1 MKKQPKFKTPPV
13 DIDSMKRYTFKEFG
27 PVYVFRG
34 EKEITCEPNGVAY
47 YTLTDFGICENP
59 SMAFFHAVDVY
70 EFNAEDEDG
79 KSVKLTA
86 KEKQC
91 VCGGIIEALDE
102 NPDIDLR

>member
-1 MKKQPKFKTPPV
+1 MKKQPKFKNPPV
-13 DIDSMKRYTFKEFG
+13 DIDSMKRFTFNEFG
-27 PVYVFRG
+27 PVYFNRG

-91 VCGGIIEALDE
+91 VCGAIIEALDE
-102 NPDIDLR
+102 NAHLDLL